1 MELFKAMGISASG
14 LQAQRVMLNVIS
26 TNIANVHTTRTEEGG
41 PYRRRQA
48 IFSPSSPSEKFPER
62 FPDLLA
68 SMMGKEPT
76 GVKAEV
82 VEDNRMGDVIY
93 DPSHPDAD
101 ESGLVHLPNVNMVE
115 EMMGLLG
122 AMRSYEANVTAF
134 NTAKQMAMKSLEI
147 GR

>member
-1 MELFKAMGISASG
+1 MELFKSMKISASG

-26 TNIANVHTTRTEEGG
+26 SNLANVNTTRTEEGG
-41 PYRRRQA
+41 PYRRKQA
-48 IFSPSSPSEKFPER
+48 IFSPLSPEQK

-68 SMMGKEPT
+68 SKMGRESM

-82 VEDNRMGDVIY
+82 VEDDRTGEMIY

-101 ESGLVHLPNVNMVE
+101 ESGLVHLPNVKVVE
-115 EMMGLLG
+115 EMMGLLA
-122 AMRSYEANVTAF
+122 AMRGYEANVTAF
-134 NTAKQMAMKSLEI
+134 NTAKQMAMKALEI